1 MFKREKFLIILTGF
15 LFFIVIFSFLNNN
28 LENNFIDYDD
38 PKTPSNSINLEGTE
52 NILITNVDRKV
63 NISGYGLLIFEDSL
77 MVKNLNN
84 NPISSVFFGIPL
96 DFSDN
101 LVFLEASGLDHNTLL
116 IEQSSIVMKGLEMIV
131 AYFNSPLLPQ
141 QSRLIKFTHIY
152 KDLINYQI
160 FEDQVFLIDIT
171 VYPLLPYRMETNITS
186 VFNIPKTST
195 NVEKG
200 WGYFD
205 PRFFT
210 ISFAFEFISDVVRED
225 IISPFLENMGDSSK
239 VVIFFSENSESKLE
253 MEEINREIF
262 ISPWGIIK
270 VKEEFSVINLGL
282 IDLYSVFLKVPQ
294 LAKNLYFSDQL
305 GEILGVIITDS
316 WDPNYKN
323 IEIQL
328 LSNRIRLKPNSTFTF
343 TVEYNLPFERFTS
356 VNWLQES
363 IKIDLLTTI
372 YTYLGREQTI
382 QVIIDGCYSINSITE
397 APEAIKRSKGMTI
410 LTFTSDYVAPLESRL
425 LQITFTMTH

>member
-1 MFKREKFLIILTGF
+1 M
-15 LFFIVIFSFLNNN
+15 
-28 LENNFIDYDD
+28 
-38 PKTPSNSINLEGTE
+38 EGTE

-160 FEDQVFLIDIT
+160 FEDQVFIIDIT

-186 VFNIPKTST
+186 VFNIPKTAT
-195 NVEKG
+195 NVENG
-200 WGYFD
+200 WGYLD

-210 ISFAFEFISDVVRED
+210 ISFAFEFIRDDVRVD
-225 IISPFLENMGDSSK
+225 IISPFLENMGDSSN
-239 VVIFFSENSESKLE
+239 VVIFFSENTESKLE

-294 LAKNLYFSDQL
+294 LAKNLYISDQL
-305 GEILGVIITDS
+305 GEILGVIISDS

-328 LSNRIRLKPNSTFTF
+328 LSNRIRLKPNSTFTWWRHM
-343 TVEYNLPFERFTS
+343 P
-356 VNWLQES
+356 
-363 IKIDLLTTI
+363 
-372 YTYLGREQTI
+372 GRNVRQRTLI
-382 QVIIDGCYSINSITE
+382 VTFPRSFINFHSN
-397 APEAIKRSKGMTI
+397 
-410 LTFTSDYVAPLESRL
+410 
-425 LQITFTMTH
+425 